1 MVIPSTAT
9 PCLYLA
15 HNIGLGYIPI
25 KPDTMT
31 SPVYFCTSTL
41 PLHKPLLRS
50 GYLIVGEL
58 LWDGSTAAGTILHT
72 LSSSVSLAAMV
83 NCQELLGLLSSGE
96 LGLSTKEGL
105 GP

>member
-72 LSSSVSLAAMV
+72 LSSSFSLAAMI
-83 NCQELLGLLSSGE
+83 NCQELPGLLSSGE